1 MPAGNPAFA
10 PSGPAPT
17 VSSKP
22 TPREQQVLD
31 ALHRV
36 GLATVAEIVDAMAE
50 PTSYAAVRAALAA
63 LAEKELVRHE
73 YDGPRYVYEP
83 TVAKEAARRHALEHI
98 VGTFFDGSVRQAVT
112 ALLALPHSGM
122 PAAQRKRLTQ
132 MIADAEREGR

>member
-1 MPAGNPAFA
+1 
-10 PSGPAPT
+10 

-36 GLATVAEIVDAMAE
+36 GRATVAEIVAAMPE
-50 PTSYAAVRAALAA
+50 PTSYAAVRAALRS

-98 VGTFFDGSVRQAVT
+98 VGTLFDGSVRQAMA
-112 ALLALPHSGM
+112 ALLALPRSGM
-122 PAAQRKRLTQ
+122 PAAQRKRLAQ